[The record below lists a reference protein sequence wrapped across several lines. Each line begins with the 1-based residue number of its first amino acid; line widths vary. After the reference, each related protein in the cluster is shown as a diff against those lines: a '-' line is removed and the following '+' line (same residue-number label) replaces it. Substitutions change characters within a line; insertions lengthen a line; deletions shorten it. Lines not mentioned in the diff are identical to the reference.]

1 MKRGAGH
8 GEKEVSRAEE
18 AKNLAKDAVE
28 ATRQGDAEEGK
39 LLANAT
45 KALDKDA
52 AGEVLAGESLPKSD
66 VP

>member
-1 MKRGAGH
+1 MA
-8 GEKEVSRAEE
+8 EKEVSRAEE
-18 AKNLAKDAVE
+18 AKNLAEDAVE

-39 LLANAT
+39 FLANAA

-52 AGEVLAGESLPKSD
+52 AVEVLAGEGLPKSD